1 MKDKK
6 KRGVKGGDK
15 VTSKRRAG
23 GKKNLKLLSQ
33 TEFESIARV
42 NEANSNL
49 HISESDRESWRL
61 VFFPP
66 NETSVEDA
74 DRLTFNVG
82 PYRDAELKFHPI
94 HPLVMDCKYELTVR
108 ELDSEGSEKTNTADS
123 RVSLKPEKHGVWPPP
138 STGALGYFTKLRT
151 SYNGNFTNDTE
162 VLHSANLDE
171 LNTMASMDLFFTSDE
186 DLLSTFQS
194 YGLVPIR
201 NNEGKTVSYLKKA
214 LGSVPR
220 QNYPDTTAS
229 SKQNDGE
236 GFYKVYG
243 HIATPPFRKFSPQMW
258 TKMKL
263 NSGGDARIGDNTITF
278 PPTSSFRF
286 EFMKTPKENY
296 LHEFYFPTY
305 TDVLASTQVADAG
318 VFRTFSHGGATFL
331 IKEIHWVVDNVQ
343 LCGYLR
349 PHAEI
354 PKIRFPLFNTY
365 VTCRRVQETLLGPD
379 RFPIISYFVDQKM
392 LGLNLILCFRRGIE
406 LDRNPTTTTH
416 SFSAQTC
423 YRPST
428 LDKIEVL
435 EGGDSGGDFLIFNQ
449 NSLKNLSYE
458 KLDPSM
464 MAYVEKLAQEGWI
477 SKKQIRQF
485 FEMPSTQKSSRGTP
499 SQGNVGVQN
508 FFPISLGDP
517 KARKKFNF
525 YTANGLRGENLFVR
539 LEFTQPLDKRWYL
552 VIISEYLVHLTFDS
566 VTGAPAFEVC
576 S

>member
-6 KRGVKGGDK
+6 KKRGAHTATK
-15 VTSKRRAG
+15 SRHG
-23 GKKNLKLLSQ
+23 GKKSLKLLSQ
-33 TEFESIARV
+33 TEFDSIARIH
-42 NEANSNL
+42 EANSNL

-61 VFFPP
+61 VFFDPK
-66 NETSVEDA
+66 EGSADVS

-82 PYRDAELKFHPI
+82 PFRDAEIKFHEV

-108 ELDSEGSEKTNTADS
+108 EIASDGSEKPNTVDT
-123 RVSLKPEKHGVWPPP
+123 RISLKPEKHGVWPPP
-138 STGALGYFTKLRT
+138 ATGALAYFTKLRT

-162 VLHSANLDE
+162 VLHCANLDE
-171 LNTMASMDLFFTSDE
+171 LNTMASMDLFFTADE
-186 DLLSTFQS
+186 KTLSTFQS
-194 YGLVPIR
+194 YGLAPLR
-201 NNEGKTVSYLKKA
+201 NNDGKTISYLKKS
-214 LGSVPR
+214 LGAVAG
-220 QNYPDTTAS
+220 QNYPIGS
-229 SKQNDGE
+229 SATKHNSGE

-258 TKMKL
+258 AKMKL
-263 NSGGDARIGDNTITF
+263 NSGGDSRIGDNTITF
-278 PPTSSFRF
+278 PPKTSFRF
-286 EFMKTPKENY
+286 EFMKTPQENY
-296 LHEFYFPTY
+296 LHEFYFPAY
-305 TDVLASTQVADAG
+305 TDVLASTQAENAG
-318 VFRTFSHGGATFL
+318 PFRTFISGDATFL
-331 IKEIHWVVDNVQ
+331 IKNIHWVVDKVQ
-343 LCGYLR
+343 LCAYLR
-349 PHAEI
+349 PHADI

-379 RFPIISYFVDQKM
+379 RFPLISYFVDQKM
-392 LGLNLILCFRRGIE
+392 LGLNLVLCFRRGIE
-406 LDRNPTTTTH
+406 LDRNPTTTAH

-428 LDKIEVL
+428 LDKIEIL

-464 MAYVEKLAQEGWI
+464 MAYVEKLAQEGWV
-477 SKKQIRQF
+477 SRTQIRQF
-485 FEMPSTQKSSRGTP
+485 FEMPSAQSSSRGTP
-499 SQGNVGVQN
+499 ASGNVGLQN
-508 FFPISLGDP
+508 FFPVSLADP

-539 LEFTQPLDKRWYL
+539 LEFTKPLDKRWYL

-566 VTGAPAFEVC
+566 VTGAPSFEVC